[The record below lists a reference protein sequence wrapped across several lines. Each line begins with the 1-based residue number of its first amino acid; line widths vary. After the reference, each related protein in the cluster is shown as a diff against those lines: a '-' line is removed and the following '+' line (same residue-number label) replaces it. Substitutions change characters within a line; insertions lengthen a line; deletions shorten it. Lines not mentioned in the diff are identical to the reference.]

1 MKLGTHNYQIVA
13 TEGYQSSGSANI
25 IVGSGSGSGGGG
37 SGGGSGGGGGGG
49 GGSGTVSLTLKNTL
63 YLRNFELI
71 FFDCSVLLNGANVV
85 DKAGPE
91 PPAARLDLLAR
102 SETRTTLSACKLL
115 AWQLLFTPFS
125 LPKMRNKV
133 LEDNNMRKLLRV
145 MRRLM
150 SMLAMDD
157 FLSQDCLD
165 LISLKCAQ
173 SWFCGWR

>member
-37 SGGGSGGGGGGG
+37 GGSA
-49 GGSGTVSLTLKNTL
+49 TVSFTLKNTL

-71 FFDCSVLLNGANVV
+71 FFDCSVLLNGPNVV

-102 SETRTTLSACKLL
+102 SQTRTTLSACKLL

-125 LPKMRNKV
+125 LPKMRNNV
-133 LEDNNMRKLLRV
+133 LGGQEHEETFASRAMTYEDVGHGR
-145 MRRLM
+145 
-150 SMLAMDD
+150 
-157 FLSQDCLD
+157 FLSLDCLD
-165 LISLKCAQ
+165 LNLLKCTQ

>member
-1 MKLGTHNYQIVA
+1 MRLGTHNYQIVA

-25 IVGSGSGSGGGG
+25 IVGSGSGSGD
-37 SGGGSGGGGGGG
+37 GGGGGGG

-102 SETRTTLSACKLL
+102 SETHTTLSACKLL

-125 LPKMRNKV
+125 LPKMRKNV

-145 MRRLM
+145 VRRLM
-150 SMLAMDD
+150 RMLAMDD
-157 FLSQDCLD
+157 FLSQDCLN
-165 LISLKCAQ
+165 LILLKCAQ